1 MITAYSGSDGTPENS
16 FEFVRLF
23 LINRLKQLK
32 SIYDHSYSK
41 FSNKWN
47 QVNYMGYSSVFLTD
61 KPQLGNLIFT
71 LKIVVITVVLA
82 LVFDYL
88 LDL

>member
-1 MITAYSGSDGTPENS
+1 MITAIRSFQTSGT
-16 FEFVRLF
+16 R
-23 LINRLKQLK
+23 
-32 SIYDHSYSK
+32 SITWAIHLY
-41 FSNKWN
+41 
-47 QVNYMGYSSVFLTD
+47 FLTD

-71 LKIVVITVVLA
+71 LKIIVITVVLA